1 MVDELSEGASLC
13 DLHEA
18 VFAGLRSAV
27 AALRHVVLVLVRV
40 VVRIGH
46 IYRNREIGVVLS

>member
-1 MVDELSEGASLC
+1 LVDELSEGASLC
-13 DLHEA
+13 DLHKA

-46 IYRNREIGVVLS
+46 IYRNREFGVVLT